1 MYLWILKY
9 TYKIFGWCFNNT
21 STFMSFYYYQHCI
34 TLPPS
39 YIPPKKRHTHHP
51 ESPPKKNKKYVAPT
65 KVMSSFGSQKKTA
78 QGLLTWCRVH
88 CPSLVGSFVGIGEDR
103 PTEHWSRTL
112 SAWCGSKTFGWGRG
126 RCWGG
131 WGIGSNQDKLRVWW
145 KLWGFA
151 SNLMATSWI
160 TSLHPSWNMR
170 SFTFLWY

>member
-1 MYLWILKY
+1 MQCVDFSLHVQHVYLWILKY

-21 STFMSFYYYQHCI
+21 STFMSVYYYQHCI

-51 ESPPKKNKKYVAPT
+51 NHSPPQTKKN
-65 KVMSSFGSQKKTA
+65 MWHQQKSCPVSVPPNKNA

-112 SAWCGSKTFGWGRG
+112 STRCGSKTFGWGRG
-126 RCWGG
+126 SGVG
-131 WGIGSNQDKLRVWW
+131 EVGFHRVE
-145 KLWGFA
+145 
-151 SNLMATSWI
+151 S
-160 TSLHPSWNMR
+160 R
-170 SFTFLWY
+170 

>member
-1 MYLWILKY
+1 MWHQQKS
-9 TYKIFGWCFNNT
+9 CPV
-21 STFMSFYYYQHCI
+21 SV
-34 TLPPS
+34 
-39 YIPPKKRHTHHP
+39 PKK
-51 ESPPKKNKKYVAPT
+51 S
-65 KVMSSFGSQKKTA
+65 A
-78 QGLLTWCRVH
+78 QGFLTWCRVH

-145 KLWGFA
+145 ELWGFA
-151 SNLMATSWI
+151 SNLVATSWI

-170 SFTFLWY
+170 SFTFYDIKCNDCKDITYRWCLPPVTRIVVAGRSSQLADPFRDAKVSGRRSSSCQAKSGACA